1 MNIKKGIKL
10 VLTIGII
17 VVLVIGFTYKEK
29 LLEGKF
35 YSEIKVK
42 NYGSIYLELDADV
55 APRTVENFINLV
67 NEKFYDGLTF
77 HRIIENFMIQGGDPL
92 GDGTGGSD
100 KTVIGEFESN
110 GYKNDIKHER
120 GVISMARSQDNNSAS
135 SQFFI
140 VHKTSSHL
148 DGNYAAFGYVTKGM
162 DVVDKIIE
170 KTSKL
175 ADESSGQVPKE
186 KQPIIDSIRMIDEK
200 VKEEPTTTT
209 TTTTKKSNK
218 K

>member
-1 MNIKKGIKL
+1 
-10 VLTIGII
+10 
-17 VVLVIGFTYKEK
+17 
-29 LLEGKF
+29 
-35 YSEIKVK
+35 
-42 NYGSIYLELDADV
+42 
-55 APRTVENFINLV
+55 
-67 NEKFYDGLTF
+67 
-77 HRIIENFMIQGGDPL
+77 
-92 GDGTGGSD
+92 
-100 KTVIGEFESN
+100 
-110 GYKNDIKHER
+110 
-120 GVISMARSQDNNSAS
+120 MARSQDNNSAS